1 MTEENK
7 MKKRGLGRKTGKEPE
22 TPTSVTIGG
31 EPPVTTVVT
40 SNISNSKSQSIIV
53 IILVALLAFGGVGSI
68 VWKILHDNQEKF
80 SEVAKKSSEAKELV
94 AQINKRILNAKNL
107 ADLNSLNDKATEA
120 IKNLEAL
127 KEKAKSI
134 GDEET
139 SKNIDSDLE
148 VINST
153 SAKIKNLIDRESKSI
168 SAINDIK
175 NSIQPLVNV
184 EKLNCDQLLDAPKK
198 FDVAIAKLKNPKNI
212 PSESF
217 ANVDTR
223 KLINDYINSVQKASN
238 LYKEKK
244 CGVKLPP
251 PAPNNSTPVNSEPVP
266 ANPEPI
272 PSQSQPEYVPPA
284 VSTPEYPPPAP
295 KSDGVPICPPGKP
308 LKDC

>member
-1 MTEENK
+1 MAEENK
-7 MKKRGLGRKTGKEPE
+7 MKKRGLGRKDGKEPE
-22 TPTSVTIGG
+22 KPVPVSIA
-31 EPPVTTVVT
+31 EDSPVTTVIT
-40 SNISNSKSQSIIV
+40 AKNSKSQSIIV
-53 IILVALLAFGGVGSI
+53 IILVALLAFGVVGSI
-68 VWKILHDNQEKF
+68 VWKILYDNQEKF
-80 SEVAKKSSEAKELV
+80 SEVAKKSSETKELV
-94 AQINKRILNAKNL
+94 AQINKSIPEVKNL
-107 ADLNSLNDKATEA
+107 ADLNRLNDKATEA
-120 IKNLEAL
+120 IKDLETL

-148 VINST
+148 VIKSI

-184 EKLNCDQLLDAPKK
+184 EKLNCDQLLDAPQK

-217 ANVDTR
+217 ANVDTQ
-223 KLINDYINSVQKASN
+223 KLITDYMNSTQKASN

-244 CGVKLPP
+244 CGVKPP
-251 PAPNNSTPVNSEPVP
+251 SPAPINSTPVNSEP

-272 PSQSQPEYVPPA
+272 PSQPQPEYVPPP
-284 VSTPEYPPPAP
+284 VSTPEYTPPPVP

>member
-1 MTEENK
+1 
-7 MKKRGLGRKTGKEPE
+7 LGRKNGKEPE
-22 TPTSVTIGG
+22 KPAPVSIAK
-31 EPPVTTVVT
+31 ESPVTTVVT
-40 SNISNSKSQSIIV
+40 PKNSNSKFQSIIF
-53 IILVALLAFGGVGSI
+53 IILVALLAFGVVGSI

-80 SEVAKKSSEAKELV
+80 SEVAKKSSEAKESV
-94 AQINKRILNAKNL
+94 VQINKRILNVKNL

-139 SKNIDSDLE
+139 SKNIGSDLE
-148 VINST
+148 VIKPT
-153 SAKIKNLIDRESKSI
+153 SAKINNLIERESKAI

-184 EKLNCDQLLDAPKK
+184 EKLNCDQLLDAPQK

-217 ANVDTR
+217 ANADTQ
-223 KLINDYINSVQKASN
+223 KLITDYINYAQKASN

-244 CGVKLPP
+244 CGVKPPP
-251 PAPNNSTPVNSEPVP
+251 PAPTNSTPVNSEPANPEPVP
-266 ANPEPI
+266 ANPETV
-272 PSQSQPEYVPPA
+272 PSQPQPEYVPPA
-284 VSTPEYPPPAP
+284 PEYKTPAP
-295 KSDGVPICPPGKP
+295 KSDVPICPPGKL

>member
-1 MTEENK
+1 MTEENN
-7 MKKRGLGRKTGKEPE
+7 KKRRGLGRKNGKEPE
-22 TPTSVTIGG
+22 KPAPVSIA
-31 EPPVTTVVT
+31 EESPVTTVIK
-40 SNISNSKSQSIIV
+40 SKDAKSQSIIV
-53 IILVALLAFGGVGSI
+53 IIVVALLGFGVVGSI
-68 VWKILHDNQEKF
+68 VWKILYDNQEKF
-80 SEVAKKSSEAKELV
+80 SDVAKKSSEAKKLV
-94 AQINKRILNAKNL
+94 AQINKSIPEVKNL
-107 ADLNSLNDKATEA
+107 SALNSLNDKATEA

-139 SKNIDSDLE
+139 SKNIGSDLE
-148 VINST
+148 VIKPT
-153 SAKIKNLIDRESKSI
+153 SAKINNLIERESKAI

-217 ANVDTR
+217 ANVDTQ
-223 KLINDYINSVQKASN
+223 KLITDYINSAQKASN

-244 CGVKLPP
+244 CGVKPPLPV
-251 PAPNNSTPVNSEPVP
+251 PVNSDPVPANPEPVS

-284 VSTPEYPPPAP
+284 VSTPEYTPPPP
-295 KSDGVPICPPGKP
+295 KSDVPICPPGK
-308 LKDC
+308 LLRDC

>member
-1 MTEENK
+1 MAEENK
-7 MKKRGLGRKTGKEPE
+7 MKKRGLGRKDGKEPGKPIPVSTAE
-22 TPTSVTIGG
+22 ES
-31 EPPVTTVVT
+31 PVTTVIK
-40 SNISNSKSQSIIV
+40 SKDAKSQSIIV
-53 IILVALLAFGGVGSI
+53 IIVVALLGFGVVGSI
-68 VWKILHDNQEKF
+68 VWKILYDNQEKF
-80 SEVAKKSSEAKELV
+80 SDVAKKSSEVKKLV
-94 AQINKRILNAKNL
+94 AQVNKTIPEVKNL
-107 ADLNSLNDKATEA
+107 ADLNSLKGKANEA
-120 IKNLEAL
+120 VKDLETL

-148 VINST
+148 VIKST
-153 SAKIKNLIDRESKSI
+153 SAKINNLIERESKTV

-198 FDVAIAKLKNPKNI
+198 FGVAIAKLKNPKNI

-217 ANVDTR
+217 VHVDTQ

-244 CGVKLPP
+244 CGVKLPS

-272 PSQSQPEYVPPA
+272 PSQSQPEYVPPS

>member
-139 SKNIDSDLE
+139 WVNRLND
-148 VINST
+148 
-153 SAKIKNLIDRESKSI
+153 
-168 SAINDIK
+168 AI
-175 NSIQPLVNV
+175 V
-184 EKLNCDQLLDAPKK
+184 
-198 FDVAIAKLKNPKNI
+198 
-212 PSESF
+212 
-217 ANVDTR
+217 T
-223 KLINDYINSVQKASN
+223 
-238 LYKEKK
+238 
-244 CGVKLPP
+244 
-251 PAPNNSTPVNSEPVP
+251 
-266 ANPEPI
+266 
-272 PSQSQPEYVPPA
+272 
-284 VSTPEYPPPAP
+284 
-295 KSDGVPICPPGKP
+295 
-308 LKDC
+308 

>member
-1 MTEENK
+1 
-7 MKKRGLGRKTGKEPE
+7 
-22 TPTSVTIGG
+22 
-31 EPPVTTVVT
+31 
-40 SNISNSKSQSIIV
+40 
-53 IILVALLAFGGVGSI
+53 
-68 VWKILHDNQEKF
+68 
-80 SEVAKKSSEAKELV
+80 V
-94 AQINKRILNAKNL
+94 AQVNKTIPEVKNL
-107 ADLNSLNDKATEA
+107 ADLNSLKGKANEA
-120 IKNLEAL
+120 VKDLETL

-148 VINST
+148 VIKST
-153 SAKIKNLIDRESKSI
+153 SAKINNLIERESKTV

-198 FDVAIAKLKNPKNI
+198 FGVAIAKLKNPKNI

-217 ANVDTR
+217 VHVDTQ

-244 CGVKLPP
+244 CGVKLPS

-272 PSQSQPEYVPPA
+272 PSNPEPEYVPPS